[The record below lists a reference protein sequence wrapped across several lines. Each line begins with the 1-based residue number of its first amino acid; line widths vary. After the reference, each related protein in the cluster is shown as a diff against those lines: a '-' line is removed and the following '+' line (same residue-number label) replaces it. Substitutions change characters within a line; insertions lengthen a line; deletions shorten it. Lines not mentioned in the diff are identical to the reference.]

1 MNIVNDTGRLS
12 FNGKMIKEKDMTVG
26 HVYLEL
32 QKGKRIPS
40 GMLLLFLGRSST
52 GALIFYTMGSIW
64 LELVCEHDQVIIGYT
79 VADYNNQTAALNG
92 MLGNVMKAPG
102 NPNYIRSEMKLPILA
117 AEYDLINF
125 EDVYF
130 DWYYESFGDN
140 TPDIANPHRPKNPVK
155 ASELIPGTLYYT
167 KPHFFLYVFLGQTS
181 DNGYCW
187 CRAIYG
193 AETIQIMSAEDMIL
207 HSVRTKGVKR
217 CWPLSYLPEDP
228 FVTASHELLELAR
241 SGWRLDMTGITQ
253 YMIDNQTIFDPR
265 LAEPRRP
272 SVYLLSNMEP

>member
-32 QKGKRIPS
+32 QKGKRMPS

-52 GALIFYTMGSIW
+52 GALIFYTMGSVW
-64 LELVCEHDQVIIGYT
+64 LEPVYEHDQVIIGYT

-140 TPDIANPHRPKNPVK
+140 APDIANPHRPKNPVK
-155 ASELIPGTLYYT
+155 AS
-167 KPHFFLYVFLGQTS
+167 V
-181 DNGYCW
+181 
-187 CRAIYG
+187 
-193 AETIQIMSAEDMIL
+193 
-207 HSVRTKGVKR
+207 
-217 CWPLSYLPEDP
+217 
-228 FVTASHELLELAR
+228 
-241 SGWRLDMTGITQ
+241 
-253 YMIDNQTIFDPR
+253 
-265 LAEPRRP
+265 
-272 SVYLLSNMEP
+272 